1 MDPTGQAGIGKG
13 TENGSVL
20 HGFRPIKQQ
29 LWGETGRAGPDTR
42 GEETPG
48 GYDTGIQILHRQG

>member
-13 TENGSVL
+13 TKNSSVNVV
-20 HGFRPIKQQ
+20 RPIKQQ

-42 GEETPG
+42 EEETPG
-48 GYDTGIQILHRQG
+48 GYDAGIQILHRQG